1 MNRGSSTR
9 LRLTVLIL
17 LGLALALGSFWYLET
32 TRRQLA
38 DMLPQV
44 QRTEPDYFID
54 HFQFV
59 SMSKTGQPRYQ
70 LSGIKMTHHP
80 LDDSFQIQQ
89 PVVRSL
95 DVERPPI
102 TAVADRAR
110 LEDLNSKL
118 HMLDHVR
125 IERPATPQVQPFR
138 LVTEHLLILPDED
151 IMQSELAVDI
161 TLGDSHMSGVG
172 MFANNATG
180 ELKLLSHTKIH
191 YPPPTAR

>member
-1 MNRGSSTR
+1 MSAAPPAVTARRARSAISCCVHRASMPRPWRRILCSPRRR
-9 LRLTVLIL
+9 LR
-17 LGLALALGSFWYLET
+17 
-32 TRRQLA
+32 
-38 DMLPQV
+38 
-44 QRTEPDYFID
+44 
-54 HFQFV
+54 
-59 SMSKTGQPRYQ
+59 
-70 LSGIKMTHHP
+70 
-80 LDDSFQIQQ
+80 Q

-95 DVERPPI
+95 DVERPPM

-161 TLGDSHMSGVG
+161 TLGDSHMSGV
-172 MFANNATG
+172 
-180 ELKLLSHTKIH
+180 
-191 YPPPTAR
+191 